1 MLLTQVQ
8 EILLEYSFCTVTVQA
23 QKEAAPDMQ
32 CKDKFLLQRVKT
44 NDGATI
50 KKITLEVVLALHNVV
65 DTDVLQ
71 KDFWSSL
78 KLWRDLQRSDIWYFE
93 Q

>member
-32 CKDKFLLQRVKT
+32 CKDKFLLQLVKT

-50 KKITLEVVLALHNVV
+50 KKITLEVAAKGFLEQLEALE
-65 DTDVLQ
+65 
-71 KDFWSSL
+71 
-78 KLWRDLQRSDIWYFE
+78 RSAE
-93 Q
+93 MK